1 MSSSAR
7 SASPRRRFPVGLPD
21 CPLRKRLWTGGLP
34 YPIGVL
40 SCGAFFFLA
49 LIVLLRSGCWRR
61 RSLLRNLFEAR
72 ATCGVGRLFAADAP
86 KPTQDGVAIGRVQL
100 DQPRQASGLL
110 RSNQGRSGPA
120 EGIEYD
126 LAASGTVSDRLGDQ
140 CPRLDGRMHRQVF
153 PARGSER
160 VDPGIVPNIGAVAPS
175 IPEPKIVGV
184 GGGANFEHQNQ
195 PVLATVECPH
205 ATVGLVP
212 DAEVLVLG

>member
-72 ATCGVGRLFAADAP
+72 APCGVGRLFAADAP
-86 KPTQDGVAIGRVQL
+86 KPTQDGGAIGRVTSISRAKR
-100 DQPRQASGLL
+100 PVFS
-110 RSNQGRSGPA
+110 
-120 EGIEYD
+120 
-126 LAASGTVSDRLGDQ
+126 AAI
-140 CPRLDGRMHRQVF
+140 
-153 PARGSER
+153 R
-160 VDPGIVPNIGAVAPS
+160 V
-175 IPEPKIVGV
+175 
-184 GGGANFEHQNQ
+184 
-195 PVLATVECPH
+195 
-205 ATVGLVP
+205 VP
-212 DAEVLVLG
+212 DPPKGSST